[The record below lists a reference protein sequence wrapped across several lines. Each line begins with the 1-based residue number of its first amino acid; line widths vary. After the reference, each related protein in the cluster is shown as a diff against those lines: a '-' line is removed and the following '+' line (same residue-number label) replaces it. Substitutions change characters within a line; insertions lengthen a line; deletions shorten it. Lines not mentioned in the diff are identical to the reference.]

1 MFDTCLLSKR
11 TEKGYRNDEGEGC
24 GEGGGGGGVTAALL
38 GTGAHLDVVAACPG
52 LLLSV
57 WFKFIN

>member
-57 WFKFIN
+57 